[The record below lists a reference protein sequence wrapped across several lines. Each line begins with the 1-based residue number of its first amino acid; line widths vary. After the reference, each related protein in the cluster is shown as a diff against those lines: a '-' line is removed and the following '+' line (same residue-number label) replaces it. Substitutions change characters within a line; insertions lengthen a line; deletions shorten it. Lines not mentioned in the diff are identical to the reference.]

1 MTDTGS
7 GAETAAAGPRPAV
20 KLTLL
25 TLTAMVVGS
34 MVGAGVFSLPRRFAT
49 ETGVAGALIAWAIA
63 GVGMLMLAFVFQTL
77 AVRRPDLDAG
87 VYAYA
92 KAGFGEYLGF
102 FSAFGYWASA
112 CVGNVTYWVLIMST
126 IGAVWPGLGDGDT
139 LLAVVLSSLGLWAF
153 FLLIRR
159 GVKEATAINKIVT
172 VAKVIPILVF
182 VVLALF
188 YFEPSVFADN
198 FGGADY
204 AGSLFNQVRGTML
217 ATVFVF
223 LGVEGASVYSR
234 HAERREDVGRATVLG
249 FLSVFAIF
257 ASVTIVSYGLMPM
270 GEIAELRQPSMAGV
284 LEHAV
289 GTWGKV
295 FVSVGLIVSVL
306 GAYLAWTL
314 MAAEVLFVAA
324 KDDDMPRFLG
334 RSTAADV
341 PVPAL
346 LMTTL
351 LSQAVLVVTLFS
363 NDAFD
368 FALDLTSALTLI
380 PFLLAAAFAVKIAY
394 GPDGEGTHAGGADAH
409 GTGTGGEP
417 ARGAAGGSTRRE
429 LVIAALATLYT
440 AFLLYAAGPRFVLIS
455 FILYAPAT
463 LLFIKARREQNRRLF
478 SPAEAVICAVS
489 VMGAVTGVIALAT
502 GWIEL

>member
-1 MTDTGS
+1 MTNAEAGS
-7 GAETAAAGPRPAV
+7 GTPAEAPPPAA

-25 TLTAMVVGS
+25 TLTTMVVGS
-34 MVGAGVFSLPRRFAT
+34 MVGAGVFSLPRRFAA
-49 ETGVAGALIAWAIA
+49 ETGVAGALISWAVA
-63 GVGMLMLAFVFQTL
+63 GIGMLMLAFVFQKL

-126 IGAVWPGLGDGDT
+126 IGAIAPALGDGDT
-139 LLAVVLSSLGLWAF
+139 ALAIVLSSVGLWAF

-159 GVKEATAINKIVT
+159 GVKEAAAINRIVT
-172 VAKVIPILVF
+172 VAKVVPILVF
-182 VVLALF
+182 VILALF
-188 YFEPSVFADN
+188 CLDTSVFADN
-198 FGGADY
+198 FAGADY

-234 HAERREDVGRATVLG
+234 HAKRREDVGRATVLG
-249 FLSVFAIF
+249 FLSVFAVF
-257 ASVTIVSYGLMPM
+257 ASVTIVSYGILPM
-270 GEIAELRQPSMAGV
+270 AEIAELRQPSMAGV
-284 LEHAV
+284 LEAAV
-289 GTWGKV
+289 GTWGTV

-324 KDDDMPRFLG
+324 KDEDMPRFLG
-334 RSTAADV
+334 RSTPADV

-346 LMTTL
+346 LMTTA
-351 LSQAVLVVTLFS
+351 LSQVVLVVTAFS
-363 NDAFD
+363 DDAFN

-380 PFLLAAAFAVKIAY
+380 PFLLAAAFAVKIARS
-394 GPDGEGTHAGGADAH
+394 PEREGAVGG
-409 GTGTGGEP
+409 TTGGELVV
-417 ARGAAGGSTRRE
+417 AA
-429 LVIAALATLYT
+429 VATLYT
-440 AFLLYAAGPRFVLIS
+440 AFLLYAAGLKFVLVS
-455 FILYAPAT
+455 FIIYAPAT
-463 LLFIKARREQNRRLF
+463 FLFIKARREQNRRLF
-478 SPAEAVICAVS
+478 SPVEAVICAVS
-489 VMGAVTGVIALAT
+489 VAGAVIGVIALAA

>member
-1 MTDTGS
+1 MTQADT
-7 GAETAAAGPRPAV
+7 ETHAPPAA
-20 KLTLL
+20 KLTLP
-25 TLTAMVVGS
+25 TLTTMVVGS
-34 MVGAGVFSLPRRFAT
+34 MVGAGVFSLPRLFAQ
-49 ETGVAGALIAWAIA
+49 ETGVAGALIAWAVA
-63 GVGMLMLAFVFQTL
+63 GTGMLMLAFVFQRL

-126 IGAVWPGLGDGDT
+126 IGAVAPALGDGDT
-139 LLAVVLSSLGLWAF
+139 LLAVALSSVGLWCF
-153 FLLIRR
+153 FFLIRR
-159 GVKEATAINKIVT
+159 GVKEAAAINRIVT
-172 VAKVIPILVF
+172 VAKVVPILVF

-188 YFEPSVFADN
+188 YLKPRVFAEN
-198 FGGADY
+198 FAGADY
-204 AGSLFNQVRGTML
+204 AGSLFNQVKGTML

-234 HAERREDVGRATVLG
+234 HARRREDVGRATVLG
-249 FLSVFAIF
+249 FLSVFAVF
-257 ASVTIVSYGLMPM
+257 ASVTIVSYGLLPM
-270 GEIAELRQPSMAGV
+270 SEIAELRQPSMAGV
-284 LEHAV
+284 LESAV
-289 GTWGKV
+289 GTWGKA

-324 KDDDMPRFLG
+324 EDEDMPRFLG

-351 LSQAVLVVTLFS
+351 LTQVVLVVTLFS
-363 NDAFD
+363 DDAFS

-380 PFLLAAAFAVKIAY
+380 PFLLAAAFALK
-394 GPDGEGTHAGGADAH
+394 T
-409 GTGTGGEP
+409 
-417 ARGAAGGSTRRE
+417 ARGSPGGD
-429 LVIAALATLYT
+429 LAVAALATLYT
-440 AFLLYAAGPRFVLIS
+440 AFLLYAAGPKYLLVS
-455 FILYAPAT
+455 FIVYAPAT
-463 LLFIKARREQNRRLF
+463 VLFVMARREQGRRLF
-478 SPAEAVICAVS
+478 SPRELVILLVS
-489 VMGAVTGVIALAT
+489 IAGAVLGIVALAL
-502 GWIEL
+502 GWISL

>member
-1 MTDTGS
+1 MTQADT
-7 GAETAAAGPRPAV
+7 ETHAPPAA
-20 KLTLL
+20 KLTLP
-25 TLTAMVVGS
+25 TLTTMVVGS
-34 MVGAGVFSLPRRFAT
+34 MVGAGVFSLPRLFAQ
-49 ETGVAGALIAWAIA
+49 ETGVAGALIAWAVA
-63 GVGMLMLAFVFQTL
+63 GTGMLMLAFVFQRL

-126 IGAVWPGLGDGDT
+126 IGAVAPALGDGDT
-139 LLAVVLSSLGLWAF
+139 LLAVALSSVGLWCF
-153 FLLIRR
+153 FFLIRR
-159 GVKEATAINKIVT
+159 GVKEAAAINRIVT
-172 VAKVIPILVF
+172 VAKVVPILVF

-188 YFEPSVFADN
+188 YLKPRVFAEN
-198 FGGADY
+198 FAGADY
-204 AGSLFNQVRGTML
+204 AGSLFNQVKGTML

-234 HAERREDVGRATVLG
+234 HARRREDVGRATVLG
-249 FLSVFAIF
+249 FLSVFAVF
-257 ASVTIVSYGLMPM
+257 ASVTIVSYGLLPM
-270 GEIAELRQPSMAGV
+270 SEIAELRQPSMAGV
-284 LEHAV
+284 LESAV
-289 GTWGKV
+289 GTWGKA

-324 KDDDMPRFLG
+324 EDEDMPRFLG

-351 LSQAVLVVTLFS
+351 LTQVVLVVTLFS
-363 NDAFD
+363 DDAFS

-380 PFLLAAAFAVKIAY
+380 PFLLAAAFALK
-394 GPDGEGTHAGGADAH
+394 T
-409 GTGTGGEP
+409 
-417 ARGAAGGSTRRE
+417 ARGSPGGD
-429 LVIAALATLYT
+429 LAVAALATLYT
-440 AFLLYAAGPRFVLIS
+440 AFLLYAAGPKYVLVS
-455 FILYAPAT
+455 FIVYAPAT
-463 LLFIKARREQNRRLF
+463 VLFVMARREQGRRLF
-478 SPAEAVICAVS
+478 SPRELVILLVS
-489 VMGAVTGVIALAT
+489 IAGAVLGIVALAL
-502 GWIEL
+502 GWISL

>member
-1 MTDTGS
+1 MSHVETTAPPA
-7 GAETAAAGPRPAV
+7 AERPAA

-34 MVGAGVFSLPRRFAT
+34 MVGAGVFSLPRRFAQ

-63 GVGMLMLAFVFQTL
+63 GTGMLMLAFVFQSL

-126 IGAVWPGLGDGDT
+126 IGAIWPALGDGDT
-139 LLAVVLSSLGLWAF
+139 VLAVVLSSVGLWAF
-153 FLLIRR
+153 FLFIRR
-159 GVKEATAINKIVT
+159 GVKEAAAINKIVT
-172 VAKVIPILVF
+172 VAKIVPILVF

-188 YFEPSVFADN
+188 YLDTDVFAQN
-198 FGGADY
+198 WGGADY

-234 HAERREDVGRATVLG
+234 HAKRREDVGRATILG
-249 FLSVFAIF
+249 FLSVFAVF
-257 ASVTIVSYGLMPM
+257 ASVTIVSYGIMPM
-270 GEIAELRQPSMAGV
+270 AEIAELRQPSMAGV

-289 GTWGKV
+289 GTWGEV

-324 KDDDMPRFLG
+324 KDDDMPRFL
-334 RSTAADV
+334 RQSTTEDV

-346 LMTTL
+346 LMTTV
-351 LSQAVLVVTLFS
+351 LSQVVLIITMFS
-363 NDAFD
+363 DDAFN
-368 FALDLTSALTLI
+368 FALDLTSALSLI
-380 PFLLAAAFAVKIAY
+380 PFLLAAGFAVKIALWPQRERVTGQ
-394 GPDGEGTHAGGADAH
+394 GP
-409 GTGTGGEP
+409 
-417 ARGAAGGSTRRE
+417 RSE
-429 LVIAALATLYT
+429 LVVAVIATVYT
-440 AFLLYAAGPRFVLIS
+440 AFLLYAAGLKFVLVS
-455 FILYAPAT
+455 FLIYAPAT
-463 LLFIKARREQNRRLF
+463 FLFVKARREQNRRLF
-478 SPAEAVICAVS
+478 SPREAVICAVS
-489 VMGAVTGVIALAT
+489 VAGAAVGVLALAL

>member
-1 MTDTGS
+1 MS
-7 GAETAAAGPRPAV
+7 HPEAPPRPAA
-20 KLTLL
+20 KLTLP

-34 MVGAGVFSLPRRFAT
+34 MVGAGVFSLPSRFAQ
-49 ETGVAGALIAWAIA
+49 ETGVAGALIAWAVA
-63 GVGMLMLAFVFQTL
+63 GTGMLMLAFVFQAL

-126 IGAVWPGLGDGDT
+126 VGAVAPVLGDGDT
-139 LLAVVLSSLGLWAF
+139 VTAVVVSSVGLWGF

-159 GVKEATAINKIVT
+159 GVKEAAAINRIVT
-172 VAKVIPILVF
+172 VAKIVPILFF

-198 FGGADY
+198 FSGTDE
-204 AGSLFNQVRGTML
+204 AGTLFDQVRGTML

-234 HAERREDVGRATVLG
+234 HAKRREDVGRATVLG
-249 FLSVFAIF
+249 FLSVFAVF
-257 ASVTIVSYGLMPM
+257 ASVTIVSYGLLPM
-270 GEIAELRQPSMAGV
+270 AEIAELRQPSMAEV
-284 LEHAV
+284 LESAV

-295 FVSVGLIVSVL
+295 FISVGLIVSVL

-324 KDDDMPRFLG
+324 EDRDMPRFLG
-334 RSTAADV
+334 KSTAADV
-341 PVPAL
+341 PENAL
-346 LMTTL
+346 LLTTC
-351 LSQAVLVVTLFS
+351 LSQIVLVVTLFS
-363 NDAFD
+363 DDAFT
-368 FALDLTSALTLI
+368 FALDLTSALSLI
-380 PFLLAAAFAVKIAY
+380 PFLLAAGFAVKVAAR
-394 GPDGEGTHAGGADAH
+394 PERWGAV
-409 GTGTGGEP
+409 G
-417 ARGAAGGSTRRE
+417 RSTRRE
-429 LVIAALATLYT
+429 LVIAVVATLYT
-440 AFLLYAAGPRFVLIS
+440 AFLLYAAGPKFVLVS

-463 LLFIKARREQNRRLF
+463 FLFVKSRMEQGRRLF
-478 SPAEAVICAVS
+478 SPGEAVICAVS
-489 VMGAVTGVIALAT
+489 VIGAAAGIAALSA

>member
-1 MTDTGS
+1 MTQADT
-7 GAETAAAGPRPAV
+7 ETHAPPAA
-20 KLTLL
+20 KLTLP
-25 TLTAMVVGS
+25 TLTTMVVGS
-34 MVGAGVFSLPRRFAT
+34 MVGAGVFSLPRLFAQ
-49 ETGVAGALIAWAIA
+49 ETGVAGALIAWAVA
-63 GVGMLMLAFVFQTL
+63 GTGMLMLAFVFQRL

-126 IGAVWPGLGDGDT
+126 IGAVAPALGDGDT
-139 LLAVVLSSLGLWAF
+139 PLAVALSSVGLWCF
-153 FLLIRR
+153 FFLIRR
-159 GVKEATAINKIVT
+159 GVKEAAAINRIVT
-172 VAKVIPILVF
+172 VAKVVPILVF

-188 YFEPSVFADN
+188 YLKPRVFAEN
-198 FGGADY
+198 FAGADY
-204 AGSLFNQVRGTML
+204 AGSLFNQVKGTML

-234 HAERREDVGRATVLG
+234 HARRREDVGRATVLG

-257 ASVTIVSYGLMPM
+257 ASVTIVSYGLLPM
-270 GEIAELRQPSMAGV
+270 SEIAELRQPSMAGV
-284 LEHAV
+284 LESAV
-289 GTWGKV
+289 GTWGKA

-324 KDDDMPRFLG
+324 EDEDMPRFLG

-351 LSQAVLVVTLFS
+351 LTQVVLVVTLFS
-363 NDAFD
+363 DDAFS

-380 PFLLAAAFAVKIAY
+380 PFLLAAAFALK
-394 GPDGEGTHAGGADAH
+394 T
-409 GTGTGGEP
+409 
-417 ARGAAGGSTRRE
+417 ARGSPGGD
-429 LVIAALATLYT
+429 LAVAALATLYT
-440 AFLLYAAGPRFVLIS
+440 AFLLYAAGPKYLLVS
-455 FILYAPAT
+455 FIVYAPAT
-463 LLFIKARREQNRRLF
+463 VLFVMARREQGRRLF
-478 SPAEAVICAVS
+478 SPRELVILLVS
-489 VMGAVTGVIALAT
+489 IAGAVLGIVALAL
-502 GWIEL
+502 GWISL